1 MVIDKDVE
9 NENTQNIEVPEK
21 ETQDVQETQGL
32 SEDEIKDIAIKVAKG
47 KDITTPQEQQEA
59 ITIDS
64 SLLKPQV
71 NLEEEVSKKV
81 EDVLKP
87 LKEKNLQ
94 NALTQFLMENS
105 NLGLSQEDVNN
116 LVKTY
121 KRLNDDPN
129 LELDVMG
136 IKDLLKKS
144 AYAEFGDK
152 IAQMRTYQDEK
163 VYSATQAN
171 QDVMRGSILT
181 SGQPIVTA
189 SSQKEVVPISD
200 KVKGLLDRKG
210 MDYKEYYESIKS
222 AFDQNRI
229 TEEMFWELTNNKI

>member
-1 MVIDKDVE
+1 MVIDKGVE
-9 NENTQNIEVPEK
+9 NENTQNIEVSEE
-21 ETQDVQETQGL
+21 ETQDVQEEKGL
-32 SEDEIKDIAIKVAKG
+32 SENEIKDIASKVAKG
-47 KDITTPQEQQEA
+47 EDITTPQEQQEA
-59 ITIDS
+59 ITVDS

-200 KVKGLLDRKG
+200 KVKVLLDRKG

-229 TEEMFWELTNNKI
+229 TEETFWELTNNKI